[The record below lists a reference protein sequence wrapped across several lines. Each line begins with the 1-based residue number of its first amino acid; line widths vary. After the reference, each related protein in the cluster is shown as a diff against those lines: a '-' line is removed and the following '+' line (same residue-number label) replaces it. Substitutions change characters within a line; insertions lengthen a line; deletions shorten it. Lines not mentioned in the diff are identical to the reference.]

1 MKALI
6 GKRHLET
13 VRPPQGKAYIF
24 IQDTGQPALFARI
37 HEGGVVSW
45 VLRYTFKGK
54 RRRLRIGGWPTWTP
68 QEARRRAKL
77 LLAGAEMGIDPAEE
91 ARGRET
97 SGAVTWGALVERY
110 LDHCRT
116 RPKPLKP
123 ATWEQY
129 RQTLHDYTM
138 EAWGGR
144 PLADIARRDVVSLH
158 GEIGKTRPRVANRTV
173 AIIRAAFNFAMD
185 QEIIASNPALRV
197 PLFAER
203 RRERVLVGDERE
215 RLLAAIAELEAIGEV
230 AAVER
235 AGESHGRGGQGMK
248 EIAPRGISPH
258 AAALFRLLLAT
269 GARLREIMHC
279 RWGWVHAQDDPPHI
293 AIPPAEH
300 KGGAQTGKPRVIY
313 LLPEAVEEIRK
324 LEGIRT
330 SEWLIE
336 GRAPGR
342 PLDSPRKAWG
352 RVCAAAGIEG
362 LTPHGLRHSWVSSLV
377 NAGVSPALIQRGA
390 GHQQLSTTIDRYFT
404 DDRRAVYS
412 ELVRAT
418 RGAHIVEI
426 SKAKAEGGEG
436 SS

>member
-6 GKRHLET
+6 SKRHLDSI
-13 VRPPQGKAYIF
+13 RPEAGKPHVYLK
-24 IQDTGQPALFARI
+24 DSGQPGLEARI
-37 HEGGVVSW
+37 STNGNVAWIVRFTIS
-45 VLRYTFKGK
+45 GK
-54 RRRLRIGGWPTWTP
+54 RKRHTIGRWPLMTIA
-68 QEARRRAKL
+68 EAREKARIELSKVDQ
-77 LLAGAEMGIDPAEE
+77 GVDPSE
-91 ARGRET
+91 ARSRET
-97 SGAVTWGALVERY
+97 SGPATWGALVERY

-123 ATWEQY
+123 QTWEQY

-138 EAWGGR
+138 EAWGER

-158 GEIGKTRPRVANRTV
+158 GEIGQTRPRVANRTV

-230 AAVER
+230 AAIER
-235 AGESHGRGGQGMK
+235 AGESRGRGGQGMK
-248 EIAPRGISPH
+248 EIGPRGISSH

-279 RWGWVHAQDDPPHI
+279 RWEWVHHEDDPPHI

-300 KGGAQTGKPRVIY
+300 KGGARSGKARIIY

-352 RVCAAAGIEG
+352 RVCARAGIEG

-404 DDRRAVYS
+404 DDPRAVYS

-418 RGAHIVEI
+418 RGAHIVDI

-436 SS
+436 